1 MDFLFTLYGTSSIE
15 GEVPPKF
22 LGTWNGFH
30 NKDYINK
37 KGKNYDEQKFQKITV
52 DSDDR
57 SDDA

>member
-1 MDFLFTLYGTSSIE
+1 M
-15 GEVPPKF
+15 
-22 LGTWNGFH
+22 GFH